1 MRRKALD
8 VASGDLTPHVASGDL
23 TLNVAKG
30 DLTPYATAAG
40 RHSAQGL

>member
-8 VASGDLTPHVASGDL
+8 VASGDLTPYVAS
-23 TLNVAKG
+23 G

-40 RHSAQGL
+40 RQSAQGL

>member
-8 VASGDLTPHVASGDL
+8 VASGDLTLDVAS
-23 TLNVAKG
+23 G

-40 RHSAQGL
+40 RQSAQGL